1 MIDGSFPHFR
11 LFGKHCDSQ
20 WWNDISWSHFKRP
33 RKHLQQIIFSVIK
46 SISFLDTLGVY
57 PTLHCTAVQRTE
69 KWCNTYQQAVWI
81 YGHHRFVWITLRS
94 SAIMINTSTWPA
106 CSCIVN
112 LATIRGGVGG
122 GRICYTWLEQ
132 FRRYHLHHTFLLT
145 IRVCLTSMGLSLSE
159 QMEIMSEAH
168 CSHSLLSLPCFGGQ
182 WLVRI
187 PINWKCFTAGKKKL
201 LERQMQDENS
211 VHFVY
216 LRSEPNSTWMWKR
229 KPRSADKSIFVPHS
243 VTSPSQLIAYCMF
256 YSFRVS
262 PLCTRN

>member
-1 MIDGSFPHFR
+1 MQYLSAGS
-11 LFGKHCDSQ
+11 
-20 WWNDISWSHFKRP
+20 
-33 RKHLQQIIFSVIK
+33 
-46 SISFLDTLGVY
+46 
-57 PTLHCTAVQRTE
+57 
-69 KWCNTYQQAVWI
+69 
-81 YGHHRFVWITLRS
+81 
-94 SAIMINTSTWPA
+94 
-106 CSCIVN
+106 VN
-112 LATIRGGVGG
+112 LRPPQICLNYAPFIRNNDKYVHVASVLVYCEPGHNQISLHICEVEVGRTNGG
-122 GRICYTWLEQ
+122 GICYTWLEQ

-159 QMEIMSEAH
+159 RMEIMSEAH

-187 PINWKCFTAGKKKL
+187 HINWKCFTADKKKL

-229 KPRSADKSIFVPHS
+229 KPCSGDKSIFVPHS